1 MNRHDTTGRRPM
13 VPVLVVAEFSWGAK
27 IQDIVTWP
35 TGVIFRCWTT
45 AVFDVSADAFVR
57 PDPLIPAP
65 SEQLVRP
72 SSHPPFPFCIPSP
85 PPSSPSLPNPSLPS
99 HPIARIYC
107 KRNTGLS
114 DPGGFFF
121 SPTRPE
127 QCLRTPIR
135 PSSHLSLIVHPAP
148 LLISAYIR
156 RGLFVSARHARNE
169 PRPFNG

>member
-1 MNRHDTTGRRPM
+1 MNRHDTAGRRPM
-13 VPVLVVAEFSWGAK
+13 VLVLVVAEFSWGAK

-45 AVFDVSADAFVR
+45 AVFDVSADAFVH

-72 SSHPPFPFCIPSP
+72 LSHPPFPFYIPSP

-114 DPGGFFF
+114 NPRRGGVCLHGLSNVYVPLSVVSSLPD
-121 SPTRPE
+121 SPSRP
-127 QCLRTPIR
+127 P
-135 PSSHLSLIVHPAP
+135 SHLDV
-148 LLISAYIR
+148 YQT
-156 RGLFVSARHARNE
+156 LFLPTPHKTGWERSRQS
-169 PRPFNG
+169 